1 MIACIGEPIS
11 WLRLEQHALAADAAV
26 AAHLDTCAACRA
38 CMDEIRGDV
47 IALPVL
53 VVPERRARRHWWMFA
68 LPALAAA
75 ALAIVV
81 LRPRPREDVVAIK
94 GVGEVVISTV
104 RERAGAIREDARTF
118 LPGDRWKV
126 VVTCPP
132 AAHVRIDVR
141 VDTDHPLSPA
151 ELACGN
157 RVVVPGAFTL
167 TGTRANRVCARVSSD
182 QGDGEACVT
191 VSPE

>member
-1 MIACIGEPIS
+1 MTACIGEPIS
-11 WLRLEQHALAADAAV
+11 WLRLEQHALAADTAV
-26 AAHLDTCAACRA
+26 AAHLDACAACRA
-38 CMDEIRGDV
+38 CMDEIRRDV
-47 IALPVL
+47 VALPAL
-53 VVPERRARRHWWMFA
+53 VVPARRARKWWLFA

-94 GVGEVVISTV
+94 GVGEVVLGTV
-104 RERAGAIREDARTF
+104 RERAGAIREDVHTF
-118 LPGDRWKV
+118 RPGDRWKV

-132 AAHVRIDVR
+132 AAHVQIDVY
-141 VDTDHPLSPA
+141 VGTDHPLAPA

-157 RVVVPGAFTL
+157 RIVVPGAFTL
-167 TGTRANRVCARVSSD
+167 TGTRPNRVCAHVSSD
-182 QGDGEACVT
+182 EGAGEACVT